1 MGALNRIATEVN
13 AGAAIGGG
21 GGVIEVAKHAATEDT
36 PSVDIM
42 LFDWI
47 FWTDAAH
54 LNTGGLIAIIGASI
68 MIHGWW
74 RGRKDRIRREEREK
88 ANGSIVRKT
97 DG

>member
-1 MGALNRIATEVN
+1 MGALNRIATEIN
-13 AGAAIGGG
+13 IGATTTGSGLT
-21 GGVIEVAKHAATEDT
+21 VEVVKHVANEDA
-36 PSVDIM
+36 PSIDIM

-74 RGRKDRIRREEREK
+74 RGRKDRIKREQNS
-88 ANGSIVRKT
+88 A
-97 DG
+97 